1 MGPRKTWVPV
11 QATMKYVL
19 VLSLEANVG
28 QERPGVTLGR
38 MAHSSSLSTQKAK
51 ARGCVVPGQPGLQSK
66 FQNSQRDLQKRTKTL
81 QSNTSKNVH
90 KIYRRGN
97 RNA

>member
-19 VLSLEANVG
+19 VLSLEASVG

-38 MAHSSSLSTQKAK
+38 MAHSSSPSTQKAK
-51 ARGCVVPGQPGLQSK
+51 TGGCVVPGQPGLQSK
-66 FQNSQRDLQKRTKTL
+66 TASAGKKKEGRE
-81 QSNTSKNVH
+81 
-90 KIYRRGN
+90 G
-97 RNA
+97 